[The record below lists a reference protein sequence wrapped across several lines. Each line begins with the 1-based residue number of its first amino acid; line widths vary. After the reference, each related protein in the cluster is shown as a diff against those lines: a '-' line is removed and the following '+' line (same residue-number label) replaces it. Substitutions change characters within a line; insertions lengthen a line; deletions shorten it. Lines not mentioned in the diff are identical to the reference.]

1 MKTCTAHFQREHRF
15 QLSALQ
21 VHIPAM
27 VISAR
32 DILATLGALIV
43 ASAIVILS
51 IWTAGV
57 GSGNIPGAASWGV
70 ALVFM
75 ALAVD
80 SRAVAAVLK
89 VLTGGALAVL
99 AGLQSSVSPDY
110 VILSGVLVA
119 TWVGV
124 AVFRR
129 LQ

>member
-1 MKTCTAHFQREHRF
+1 MKTYSAHFHREHRF

-32 DILATLGALIV
+32 DILTLLGALTV

-51 IWTAGV
+51 IWTAGTD
-57 GSGNIPGAASWGV
+57 SGNILGAASWGV

-80 SRAVAAVLK
+80 SQAAAAVLK

-99 AGLQSSVSPDY
+99 AWLQSSVSPDY
-110 VILSGVLVA
+110 VILSGILVA
-119 TWVGV
+119 AWIGV